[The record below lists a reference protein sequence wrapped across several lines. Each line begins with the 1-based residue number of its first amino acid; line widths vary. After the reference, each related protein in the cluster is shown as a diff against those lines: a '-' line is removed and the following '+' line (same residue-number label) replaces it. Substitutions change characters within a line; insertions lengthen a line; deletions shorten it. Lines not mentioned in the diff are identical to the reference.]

1 MGLGDRFGEWKDKRD
16 AKKVSFAEGQEA
28 FANSEESLKA
38 LQDYDPEPWSA
49 GQKDAARTGAA
60 DQTRRLIA
68 AQQSALADPGA
79 VATQDAQS
87 IKRAAAI
94 TGEGA
99 DAIAEGS
106 AITSAEVEAGSE
118 ASELSERDR
127 KTSEA
132 QRLLANVAA
141 GIEARRTRRQGG
153 IAAAGEALDALLG
166 EGEGIIR

>member
-16 AKKVSFAEGQEA
+16 KKKVSFAEGQEA
-28 FANSEESLKA
+28 FASSEESLKA
-38 LQDYDPEPWSA
+38 LQDYDPEGWSA

-60 DQTRRLIA
+60 EQTGKLIA
-68 AQQSALADPGA
+68 SQQSALAEPGA

-118 ASELSERDR
+118 ATELAERGWKSSEE
-127 KTSEA
+127 

-141 GIEARRTRRQGG
+141 GIEMRRARRRGG
-153 IAAAGEALDALLG
+153 MEVVGEALDALLG
-166 EGEGIIR
+166 EGKGIMP